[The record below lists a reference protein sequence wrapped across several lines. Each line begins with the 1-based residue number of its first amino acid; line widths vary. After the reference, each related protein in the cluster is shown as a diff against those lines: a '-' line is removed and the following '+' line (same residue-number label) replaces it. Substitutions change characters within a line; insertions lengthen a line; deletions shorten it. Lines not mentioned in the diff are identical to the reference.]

1 MNIGCHSTSSL
12 PIFKECA
19 MLSNTQ
25 RLIAKIQALPPERL
39 AEVDDFVDFLQ
50 HKDQEQILTQ
60 AAMQMSAKSLA
71 AVWDNPDDEAYND
84 L

>member
-1 MNIGCHSTSSL
+1 MNMGCYSTSSL

-19 MLSNTQ
+19 MLPNTQ
-25 RLIAKIQALPPERL
+25 RLIEKIQTLPPERL

-71 AVWDNPDDEAYND
+71 SVWDNPDDEAYND

>member
-1 MNIGCHSTSSL
+1 ML
-12 PIFKECA
+12 P
-19 MLSNTQ
+19 NTQ
-25 RLIAKIQALPPERL
+25 RLIEKIQALPPERL

-60 AAMQMSAKSLA
+60 AAMQMSAKSLT
-71 AVWDNPDDEAYND
+71 AVWDNTDDEAYND